1 MTAHWLERTELL
13 LGAEKLDLLARAH
26 VLVVGLGGVGAYAA
40 EMLARSGIGRL
51 TLADSDT
58 VSIGNLNRQLIALHS
73 TMGRL
78 KSEVL
83 AERIKDI
90 NPDIELTVVSNY
102 IQEQS
107 LGELLEAA
115 PYDFVVDAIDTLSPK
130 TFLIYEALGKQLP
143 LVSSMSAGGKLDPT
157 KVEIADISKSHT
169 CPLAKKIRT
178 RLHRRGIYE
187 GFDVVFSTEPLRAGA
202 MVLCEDVNKKS
213 MVGTI
218 SYLPAV
224 FGCACASVAIRKI
237 IGEC

>member
-13 LGAEKLDLLARAH
+13 LGVEKLDLLARAH

-213 MVGTI
+213 VVGTI